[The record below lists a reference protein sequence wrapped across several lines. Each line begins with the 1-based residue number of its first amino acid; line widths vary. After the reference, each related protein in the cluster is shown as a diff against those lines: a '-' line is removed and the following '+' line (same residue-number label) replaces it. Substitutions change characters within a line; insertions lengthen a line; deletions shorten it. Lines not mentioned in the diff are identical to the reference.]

1 MDEAIVQPYSTEW
14 IYVTFRLQL
23 LLAHPNIQLTSLR
36 KHQPVFPSAFDNYLK
51 IEAAID
57 ATDMDQSSL

>member
-1 MDEAIVQPYSTEW
+1 MDEVVVSPYSSEW

-23 LLAHPNIQLTSLR
+23 LLSHPNIELVSLKKRQLL
-36 KHQPVFPSAFDNYLK
+36 FPSAFDNYLK

-57 ATDMDQSSL
+57 ATDMD